1 MLFRSYLRRNALVV
15 LGNTADAYDNSV
27 AQTLQEN
34 LAASDPMLRGHA
46 EWAALELGRADL
58 LAGTVQ

>member
-1 MLFRSYLRRNALVV
+1 VV

-34 LAASDPMLRGHA
+34 LAASDPMLRSHA
-46 EWAALELGRADL
+46 EWAALELGRTDL